1 MKDDKLF
8 TEFPPV
14 STKEWEE
21 AIEKDLKGADYDKK
35 LVWKTLEGF
44 NVKPYYRA
52 EDLKDLKLHP
62 SKKTNNNWD
71 IRQDVFEQD
80 IKAANAIAHEGLKRG
95 VTSLGLNAKN
105 VSSVEDLE
113 TLFNGIDVTKIK
125 INFIAASCFN
135 CLSKLFIEYLHKHNI
150 DSSKVYGSMNWDPF
164 VKGAL
169 YNGELC
175 HSEEEIGQRAKK
187 LLTTLK
193 EGVPKF
199 RAITINAHVF
209 NNAGS
214 SIVQEL
220 AFALSAA

>member
-80 IKAANAIAHEGLKRG
+80 IKAANAIAHEGLKE
-95 VTSLGLNAKN
+95 V
-105 VSSVEDLE
+105 
-113 TLFNGIDVTKIK
+113 
-125 INFIAASCFN
+125 
-135 CLSKLFIEYLHKHNI
+135 
-150 DSSKVYGSMNWDPF
+150 
-164 VKGAL
+164 
-169 YNGELC
+169 
-175 HSEEEIGQRAKK
+175 
-187 LLTTLK
+187 LLL
-193 EGVPKF
+193 
-199 RAITINAHVF
+199 
-209 NNAGS
+209 
-214 SIVQEL
+214 
-220 AFALSAA
+220 